1 MIALYVRVS
10 SAEQAKDGYSIDEQ
24 IQRLKSYSLAMGWK
38 DAKVYTD
45 PGFSGASL
53 DRPAL
58 QDLISDVKDR
68 KVTRVVV
75 WKLDRLSRSQKDT
88 LYLIEDVFRANG
100 CDFVSMTENFD
111 TGTPFGVA
119 MIGILAVFAQLER
132 EKIKERM
139 SMGKAGRNRE
149 GKWRGGGNVP
159 IGYRY
164 IDGQLVPDPYEAMQ
178 IREMFADFIGGVGTY
193 QIAKGFGQKGY
204 TTSYGTW
211 NSQRVRLCLMNP
223 VYAGMVKWDGVVC
236 QGSHEALVSK
246 EDFDSIQPR
255 LLAAKRP
262 AGPKSPSLLGGLVWC
277 KRCGARYICTRKAN
291 KKRYYSCHSRAKY
304 NLDMVKDPNCKNAHV
319 LEDDLDKI
327 VLDQIRTLVLDPS
340 ALEEPHEAPKD
351 DRRKI
356 ITAEIQKLNTQR
368 SRLLDLY
375 AQGDFDPEELRQKLE
390 PLTERR
396 DRLQAELDSIP
407 EEDDRQK
414 TALDA
419 IRTFGQFIDSGTKE
433 EVRALVEALIDRIE
447 IDGDDVFIHWT
458 FS

>member
-24 IQRLKSYSLAMGWK
+24 IQRLKSYSMAMGWK

-58 QDLISDVKDR
+58 KELISDVKAN
-68 KVTRVVV
+68 KITRVVV

-164 IDGQLVPDPYEAMQ
+164 EGGELQVDPFEAMQ
-178 IREMFADFIGGVGTY
+178 VREAFDLLLSGVGTY
-193 QIAKGFGQKGY
+193 TITETTTPSGYNTIDPITFTISFNAEKKEFSTDNEKILVNGNTNTLLSEIVNVSGSTLPSTGGMGTTLFYTFGGI
-204 TTSYGTW
+204 
-211 NSQRVRLCLMNP
+211 
-223 VYAGMVKWDGVVC
+223 MV
-236 QGSHEALVSK
+236 
-246 EDFDSIQPR
+246 
-255 LLAAKRP
+255 LAAVV
-262 AGPKSPSLLGGLVWC
+262 LLV
-277 KRCGARYICTRKAN
+277 T
-291 KKRYYSCHSRAKY
+291 KKRMA
-304 NLDMVKDPNCKNAHV
+304 V
-319 LEDDLDKI
+319 
-327 VLDQIRTLVLDPS
+327 
-340 ALEEPHEAPKD
+340 
-351 DRRKI
+351 
-356 ITAEIQKLNTQR
+356 
-368 SRLLDLY
+368 
-375 AQGDFDPEELRQKLE
+375 
-390 PLTERR
+390 
-396 DRLQAELDSIP
+396 
-407 EEDDRQK
+407 
-414 TALDA
+414 
-419 IRTFGQFIDSGTKE
+419 
-433 EVRALVEALIDRIE
+433 
-447 IDGDDVFIHWT
+447 
-458 FS
+458 